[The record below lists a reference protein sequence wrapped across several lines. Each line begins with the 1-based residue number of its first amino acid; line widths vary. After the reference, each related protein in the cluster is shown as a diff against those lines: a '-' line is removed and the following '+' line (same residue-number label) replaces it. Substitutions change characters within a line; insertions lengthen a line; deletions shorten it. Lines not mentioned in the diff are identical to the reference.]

1 MWAFLWD
8 VDSGRLTGQLQT
20 SSPMWKDESSSWTQI
35 SVQSTNI
42 TLLSE
47 ISIWKNKNKWK
58 RKKKR
63 YDDENI

>member
-1 MWAFLWD
+1 MWEFLWD
-8 VDSGRLTGQLQT
+8 VDSGRLTGQLQI

-42 TLLSE
+42 AFLSE
-47 ISIWKNKNKWK
+47 IGIWKNKNKWK